1 MCGIAGIIRFTSKEV
16 NEFEIKKL
24 TDVIT
29 HRGPDGEGCWI
40 HPNKHLGLGHRR
52 LSILDLTNQGA
63 QPMHYADNT
72 ISIVF
77 NGEIYN
83 FLELRQELKQ
93 KGYDFKS
100 ESDTEVLLASYHCW
114 GKDCLSKFNGF
125 WSFAL
130 WDDSLQELWLVR
142 DRFGIKPLYYTFE
155 KDSQIVFGSE
165 TKQFNQVEGFK
176 KKAND
181 DIISYAIA
189 NSWGLEGYGKTIFDK
204 IEQVKPGHWVSMKFD
219 QTVKEYCWWDT
230 SENLTKTDSTYIEQ
244 VNQFQNLL
252 EDSILLRLRSDVPIG
267 TALSGGLDSSSVYS
281 MIKKISNSKNKI
293 IRSPHDWQK
302 AFVATFPNT
311 SQDEEQFAREV
322 VGNNISNAIF
332 FDISTETNFVENLL
346 KSITHYD
353 LISATPLNILDGV
366 YGKMNENGVKV
377 SLDGHGVDEMLYG
390 YPFLIRNVIEGINRI
405 ENLQKD
411 DIVSIYDNMFV
422 EKNRTSF
429 YNLPSNQSI
438 VQKIYR
444 RLISKYKSKVET
456 KPSFF
461 SQEHFSK
468 TPEFIKTI
476 RNRSQGPESLLYD
489 AFHFDVLPSILRN
502 FDLGS
507 MRNSVEVRMPFMDYR
522 IVTFLFSLPIYS
534 KIGNGMNKRILR
546 DAMKN
551 ILVEK
556 IRLRKS
562 KIGLNA
568 PLQNWFNGYLKEIIM
583 DEVNSSNFLNS
594 SWWNGKEVNS
604 FVNEKFKKNDWSE
617 NDCTTF
623 WPILNAHLLLN

>member
-1 MCGIAGIIRFTSKEV
+1 
-16 NEFEIKKL
+16 
-24 TDVIT
+24 
-29 HRGPDGEGCWI
+29 
-40 HPNKHLGLGHRR
+40 
-52 LSILDLTNQGA
+52 
-63 QPMHYADNT
+63 
-72 ISIVF
+72 
-77 NGEIYN
+77 
-83 FLELRQELKQ
+83 
-93 KGYDFKS
+93 
-100 ESDTEVLLASYHCW
+100 
-114 GKDCLSKFNGF
+114 
-125 WSFAL
+125 
-130 WDDSLQELWLVR
+130 
-142 DRFGIKPLYYTFE
+142 
-155 KDSQIVFGSE
+155 
-165 TKQFNQVEGFK
+165 
-176 KKAND
+176 
-181 DIISYAIA
+181 
-189 NSWGLEGYGKTIFDK
+189 
-204 IEQVKPGHWVSMKFD
+204 
-219 QTVKEYCWWDT
+219 
-230 SENLTKTDSTYIEQ
+230 
-244 VNQFQNLL
+244 
-252 EDSILLRLRSDVPIG
+252 
-267 TALSGGLDSSSVYS
+267 
-281 MIKKISNSKNKI
+281 
-293 IRSPHDWQK
+293 
-302 AFVATFPNT
+302 
-311 SQDEEQFAREV
+311 
-322 VGNNISNAIF
+322 
-332 FDISTETNFVENLL
+332 
-346 KSITHYD
+346 
-353 LISATPLNILDGV
+353 
-366 YGKMNENGVKV
+366 
-377 SLDGHGVDEMLYG
+377 
-390 YPFLIRNVIEGINRI
+390 
-405 ENLQKD
+405 
-411 DIVSIYDNMFV
+411 MFV

-623 WPILNAHLLLN
+623 CPILNAHLLLN